1 MPRKLFVGISLLLIV
16 AFALTACAAP
26 TATATT
32 EAVKPTDKPGVTP
45 EPTVEEAKPVTIEWW
60 HIQTTDPGKTM
71 WQGYADEYMA
81 LHPNITINI
90 TVQENQ
96 VFKDKL
102 TTVMQSGNPP
112 DIFQSW
118 GGGTMKAITEA
129 GMTQDITSAL
139 DADGGAWRS
148 TFAPGALAVY
158 SKDGKNYGVPWDMGM
173 VGVWYNK
180 DLFSQAGVAEVPA
193 TWTAFMDAVAKLKAA
208 GITPISVGEKDSWTG
223 MHIWAYLAIRLAG
236 KAGMEAAIS
245 RTGSFTDAPFVE
257 AGKKLQELIAADPFQ
272 PGYLGDNHDA
282 MQGHFG
288 NGECAMEISG
298 QWAPTVQAAQSADKL
313 GVKNLGIF
321 AFPAVEGG
329 AGDVTDVMG
338 GGNGFAIGK
347 DAPPE
352 AVDFIKFLTTPERQA
367 ELAAAGLLIPTVKG
381 GEAGLTDPNMVAVQA
396 MFANAKYFAQ
406 YLDQA
411 LTPAMGDVINAGVQD
426 IFTGAKTPEQ
436 LAQAI
441 EDIAKTEL
449 Q

>member
-1 MPRKLFVGISLLLIV
+1 MRRKHFVFISLLLTV
-16 AFALTACAAP
+16 AFALTACA
-26 TATATT
+26 TATETAT
-32 EAVKPTDKPGVTP
+32 EAVKPTEKPGDAPV
-45 EPTVEEAKPVTIEWW
+45 PTVESTEPVTIEWW

-71 WQGYADEYMA
+71 WQQYADDYMA
-81 LHPNITINI
+81 LHPNITVNI
-90 TVQENQ
+90 TVLENQ
-96 VFKDKL
+96 AFKDKL

-118 GGGTMKAITEA
+118 GGGTMKAYTEA
-129 GMTQDITSAL
+129 GMTMDITPDL

-158 SKDGKNYGVPWDMGM
+158 SKDGLNYGVPWDMGM

-180 DLFSQAGVAEVPA
+180 DLFEQAGIAEVPA
-193 TWTAFMDAVAKLKAA
+193 TWSAFLDAVADLKAA
-208 GITPISVGEKDSWTG
+208 GITPISLGEKDSWTG
-223 MHIWAYLAIRLAG
+223 IHIWAYLAIRMAG
-236 KAGMEAAIS
+236 KEGMEAAIS
-245 RTGSFTDAPFVE
+245 RTGSFTDPAFVE
-257 AGKKLQELIAADPFQ
+257 AGNKLQELIATDPFQ

-288 NGECAMEISG
+288 NGEAAMEISG
-298 QWAPTVQAAQSADKL
+298 QWAPTVSAAQSNDGE
-313 GVKNLGIF
+313 GVANLGIF

-338 GGNGFAIGK
+338 GGNGFALGK

-352 AVDFIKFLTTPERQA
+352 AVDFVKFLTTPERQA
-367 ELAAAGLLIPTVKG
+367 ELAEAGLLIPTVKG
-381 GEAGLTDPNMVAVQA
+381 GEAGLTDPNMAAVQA

-426 IFTGAKTPEQ
+426 IFTGAKTPEE

-441 EDIAKTEL
+441 EDLAKVEL

>member
-1 MPRKLFVGISLLLIV
+1 MPRKLFVFLSLALVV
-16 AFALTACAAP
+16 ASMLTACATPAAP
-26 TATATT
+26 ATEVA
-32 EAVKPTDKPGVTP
+32 KPTEKPGANP
-45 EPTVEEAKPVTIEWW
+45 EPTVLPSEPVTIEWW
-60 HIQTTDPGKTM
+60 HIQTVDPGLTK
-71 WQGYADEYMA
+71 WQEYADAYMG
-81 LHPNITINI
+81 LHPNVTINI
-90 TVQENQ
+90 TVLENQ
-96 VFKDKL
+96 AFKDKL

-118 GGGTMKAITEA
+118 GGGTMKAYTEA
-129 GMTQDITSAL
+129 GMTLDITPDL
-139 DADGGAWRS
+139 DADGGAWRN

-180 DLFSQAGVAEVPA
+180 DLFAQAGISEAPT
-193 TWTAFMDAVAKLKAA
+193 TWTAFLEDAAKLKAA
-208 GITPISVGEKDSWTG
+208 GIVPIALGEKDSWTG

-236 KAGMEAAIS
+236 QAGLEAAIS
-245 RTGSFTDAPFVE
+245 RTGAFTDAPFVQ
-257 AGKKLQELIAADPFQ
+257 AGYKLQELIATDPFQ

-298 QWAPTVQAAQSADKL
+298 QWAPTVQAAQSADKK
-313 GVKNLGIF
+313 GVPNLGIF

-352 AVDFIKFLTTPERQA
+352 AVDFVKFLTTAEKQA
-367 ELAAAGLLIPTVKG
+367 ELAGLGLLIPTVKG

-426 IFTGAKTPEQ
+426 IFTGVKTPEE

-441 EDIAKTEL
+441 EDIAQTEL
-449 Q
+449 

>member
-1 MPRKLFVGISLLLIV
+1 MPRKYFVLISLLLI
-16 AFALTACAAP
+16 ACTLAACAAP
-26 TATATT
+26 AATATEAAVPPT
-32 EAVKPTDKPGVTP
+32 EKAAVNPV
-45 EPTVEEAKPVTIEWW
+45 PTVEQAKPVTIEWW
-60 HIQTTDPGKTM
+60 HIQTTEPGKSM
-71 WQGYADEYMA
+71 WQKYADDYVV
-81 LHPNITINI
+81 LHPNITVNI
-90 TVQENQ
+90 TVLENQ
-96 VFKDKL
+96 AFKDRM

-118 GGGTMKAITEA
+118 GGGTMKAFTEA
-129 GMTQDITSAL
+129 GLTKDITADL
-139 DADGGAWRS
+139 DANGGAWRNS
-148 TFAPGALAVY
+148 FAPGALAVY

-180 DLFSQAGVAEVPA
+180 DLFAKAGIAEVPI
-193 TWTAFMDAVAKLKAA
+193 TWTAFLDDITKLKAA
-208 GITPISVGEKDSWTG
+208 GIIPISLGEKDSWIG

-236 KAGMEAAIS
+236 KTGLEAAINRS
-245 RTGSFTDAPFVE
+245 GSFTDAPFVE
-257 AGKKLQELIAADPFQ
+257 AGKKLQQLIAADPFQ

-298 QWAPTVQAAQSADKL
+298 QWAPTVSAADSVDKK

-338 GGNGFAIGK
+338 GGNGFALGK
-347 DAPPE
+347 NASPE
-352 AVDFIKFLTTPERQA
+352 AVDFVKFLTAPERQA

-381 GEAGLTDPNMVAVQA
+381 GEAGLTDPNMIAVQA
-396 MFANAKYFAQ
+396 MFANATFFAQ

-426 IFTGAKTPEQ
+426 IFTGVKTPEQ

-441 EDIAKTEL
+441 EDMAKTEL